1 MLSESI
7 KKRRMWKKKKRDIR
21 RDWKKKTIVKIKQ
34 GMNYNK
40 VFALIDN
47 IKDKLQ
53 EIEDMQAWK
62 LISFEKVTNP
72 VEGLKTQTWF
82 EKIKLMLSIM
92 VKLHSLIFNN
102 DGIQT
107 TSILLRQDIVKRKK
121 RWKNDDNWYWE
132 GVLKFNIN

>member
-1 MLSESI
+1 
-7 KKRRMWKKKKRDIR
+7 
-21 RDWKKKTIVKIKQ
+21 
-34 GMNYNK
+34 
-40 VFALIDN
+40 
-47 IKDKLQ
+47 
-53 EIEDMQAWK
+53 MQAWK

-132 GVLKFNIN
+132 GVLKFNINQDLKFVKILILAKREILVNVGILDEAGLVYQNFYLIRMLDFLLD